1 MIKKIYGLLVGMFNL
16 LVGLFLMAIEGDDV
30 HQELDY
36 ATLLEPKLR
45 KVFYETYDEVPEQ
58 YSKIYHVKS
67 SKKSKETDYGLGA
80 MSPWTEFGSIEGTYG
95 TNGSLEDAQGN
106 PIANMPSIP
115 WETVPPGLERVYVH
129 REFAKGFM
137 IERKFMDD
145 EQYGVLEKMS
155 KDLARAGRYKVEQDA
170 ASLFNN
176 GFVANGYDGKPLFAD
191 DHPLLGGGTGSNI
204 VSGALSDT
212 TLKTA
217 ATLMRSQVDEAGK
230 LIQLQP
236 DTLIVP
242 PELEWLAYELV
253 RSEYKPGTDL
263 NDINV
268 MKGRYKV
275 IVWDFLTSPTAW
287 FLADSKRHELN
298 FFWRVRPE
306 FGKEKDFDTLVSKWR
321 GYMRYSFGYS
331 DYRGIVGSTGL

>member
-1 MIKKIYGLLVGMFNL
+1 LIKKLFGWLYLMFA
-16 LVGLFLMAIEGDDV
+16 VAIEGDDV

-58 YSKIYHVKS
+58 YSKVYKVKS
-67 SKKSKETDYGLGA
+67 SKKAKETDYGLGA
-80 MSPWTEFGSIEGTYG
+80 MSPWAEFGSTAGTYG
-95 TNGSLEDAQGN
+95 TNGSLSPAV
-106 PIANMPSIP
+106 ANMPEVP
-115 WETVPPGLERVYVH
+115 WETVPPGLERVYTH
-129 REFAKGFM
+129 KEFAKGFQ
-137 IERKFMDD
+137 IERKFIDD

-155 KDLARAGRYKVEQDA
+155 RDLARAGRYKVEQDA

-176 GFVANGYDGKPLFAD
+176 GFTTAGYDGKPLFAD
-191 DHPLLGGGTGSNI
+191 NHPLLGGGTGSNI

-212 TLKTA
+212 SLKA
-217 ATLMRSQVDEAGK
+217 ASTLMRKQVDEAGK

-253 RSEYKPGTDL
+253 RSDQKPGTDL
-263 NDINV
+263 NDINT
-268 MKGRYKV
+268 MRGRYKIV
-275 IVWDFLTSPTAW
+275 VWDFLTSSTAW

-298 FFWRVRPE
+298 FFWRVKPE
-306 FGKEKDFDTLVSKWR
+306 FAKEKDFNTFVSKWR

>member
-1 MIKKIYGLLVGMFNL
+1 MLKLINRLFAIVYMMFAI
-16 LVGLFLMAIEGDDV
+16 AIEGDDV

-36 ATLLEPKLR
+36 TMLLEPKLR
-45 KVFYETYDEVPEQ
+45 KIFYETYDEVPEQ
-58 YSKIYHVKS
+58 YSKVYNVKK
-67 SKKSKETDYGLGA
+67 SKKAKETDYGLGA
-80 MSPWTEFGSIEGTYG
+80 MSPWGEFGSIAGTYG
-95 TNGSLEDAQGN
+95 TVNGSLEDASTN
-106 PIANMPSIP
+106 PIPNMPSVP
-115 WETVPPGLERVYVH
+115 WEIVPPGLERVYVH
-129 REFAKGFM
+129 KEFAKGFM

-170 ASLFNN
+170 ASMFNS
-176 GFVANGYDGKPLFAD
+176 GFVTNGYDQKPLFAD

-217 ATLMRSQVDEAGK
+217 STLLRSQKDEAGK

-253 RSEYKPGTDL
+253 RSEHKPGTDL

-275 IVWDFLTSPTAW
+275 VVWDFLTSATAW
-287 FLADSKRHELN
+287 FLADSNRHEMN
-298 FFWRVRPE
+298 FFWRVKPE

-331 DYRGIVGSTGL
+331 DYRGVAGSTGL